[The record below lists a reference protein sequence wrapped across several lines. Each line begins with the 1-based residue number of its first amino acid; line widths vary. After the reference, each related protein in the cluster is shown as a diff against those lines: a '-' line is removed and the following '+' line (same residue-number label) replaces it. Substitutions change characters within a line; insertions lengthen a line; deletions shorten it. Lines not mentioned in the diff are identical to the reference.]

1 MENMTINV
9 GGSLMDLSRPRLMGI
24 VNATPDSF
32 FAGSRVQT
40 EDAVASR
47 VRQMLEEGADI
58 LDVGA
63 CSTRPGSIP
72 VSEDEER
79 LRLRT
84 ALGALRSEAPD
95 AVVSVDTFRPDV
107 ARMAVEEYG
116 VAIVNDIGDPTQPRE
131 ACPAMFR
138 MVSRLRV
145 PYILMSVQPTMM
157 LMLQDF
163 ARDVQQLRALGVS
176 DIIVDPGFGFGKT
189 LEQNY
194 EVLHQLHQLRILNL
208 PILVGISR
216 KRMVWQLLGTS
227 PAEALNGTTV
237 LHVLALQQ
245 GAAILRVHDVKAAAE
260 AIQICGTAQGKEVKS
275 EE

>member
-1 MENMTINV
+1 
-9 GGSLMDLSRPRLMGI
+9 MDLSRPRLMGI

-208 PILVGISR
+208 PILVGVSR

-260 AIQICGTAQGKEVKS
+260 AIQICRAAQGKEVKS

>member
-47 VRQMLEEGADI
+47 VRQMLEEDADI

-79 LRLRT
+79 LRLRI

-208 PILVGISR
+208 PILVGVSR

-260 AIQICGTAQGKEVKS
+260 AIQICGTAQGKEVKNK
-275 EE
+275 E